1 MRIEEEYDVVVIGG
15 GATGVAVARDCAM
28 RGLKTLL
35 LEKEDFAYGTTG
47 RCSGLLHGGPRY
59 LMSEPEIVEAS
70 CRESGVVQRIASSI
84 VFRVPFLLLVFKG
97 DRYGLDLL
105 DAYFREYDRY
115 SRARGGEPHT
125 VLSRGEVLEANPLVS
140 REVEG
145 AIGFDEF
152 GVDVFRLTL
161 LTALSAEKHGASLMT
176 HCEVVEIGDG
186 RVKFY
191 DKLRREIFEVRCEL
205 AVNAAGPWAPQVA
218 ELAGARVEL
227 RLTRGTHL
235 IYPRQLFTTAIATSA
250 IDGREVML
258 IPHQSSMLLGT
269 TDEDHYA
276 SPDEAY
282 PTSDEVMYLLQAAY
296 RAIPALREVKPIRAM
311 AGVRPLL
318 PEWGRREEDVT
329 RSFRIIDH
337 EELGEANLISVVGG
351 KMVLHRLMA
360 EEATDLIC
368 RKLGVR
374 EKCRTHIEPVDRG
387 VSWKAEPEPRSESYC
402 CECERILASGVREAA
417 REHARTLVDVRR
429 RTRIGMGM
437 CQGVSCSYRAALA
450 LAGELKLR
458 PKEALRQLRELLEE
472 RWRGRKPIAELS
484 GHELTE
490 LAHGVYSCLAALEVY
505 A

>member
-1 MRIEEEYDVVVIGG
+1 VKVEEKYDVVVIGG
-15 GATGVAVARDCAM
+15 GATGAAVARDCAM

-59 LMSEPEIVEAS
+59 LLTEPEIVEAS
-70 CRESGVVQRIASSI
+70 CKESGVIQRIASSL

-97 DRYGLDLL
+97 DKYGIDLL

-115 SRARGGEPHT
+115 SRARGGRPHT
-125 VLSRGEVLEANPLVS
+125 VLGRREVLEANPLVS

-161 LTALSAEKHGASLMT
+161 LTALSAEKHGAKLMT
-176 HCEVVEIGDG
+176 HCEVVDIGSS
-186 RVKFY
+186 RVRFY
-191 DKLRREIFEVRCEL
+191 DKVRGRLLEARFEV

-218 ELAGARVEL
+218 KLAGARVEL

-235 IYPRQLFTTAIATSA
+235 IYPRQLFTTAIAMQA

-282 PTSDEVMYLLQAAY
+282 PTRDEVMYLLQAAY
-296 RAIPALREVKPIRAM
+296 RAVPALREVKPVRAM

-318 PEWGRREEDVT
+318 PEWGKREEDVT
-329 RSFRIIDH
+329 RGFRVIDH
-337 EELGEANLISVVGG
+337 EELGEASLISVVGG

-368 RKLGVR
+368 RKLGAR
-374 EKCRTHIEPVDRG
+374 EKCRTHLEAIDGEL
-387 VSWKAEPEPRSESYC
+387 SWRAEPTPRSESYC
-402 CECERILASGVREAA
+402 CECERVLASGVKEAV

-429 RTRIGMGM
+429 RTRIGMGL
-437 CQGVSCSYRAALA
+437 CQGVSCSYKAALT
-450 LAGELKLR
+450 LAGELKLSPR
-458 PKEALRQLRELLEE
+458 EALRQLRELLEE
-472 RWRGRKPIAELS
+472 RWRGRWPIAEVS
-484 GHELTE
+484 SHELTE